1 MGCRFV
7 QGAVYTTLPL
17 RGPIHP
23 FAAAS
28 AGVLHALDSGGV
40 RGASTPQYAIAGD
53 FQAGVSLPLFWRE
66 RFARLE
72 RISDRSARI
81 RGLRGT

>member
-1 MGCRFV
+1 VNEPARARQRRFV
-7 QGAVYTTLPL
+7 QGAAYVMLPL

-40 RGASTPQYAIAGD
+40 RGASSPLYAIAGD
-53 FQAGVSLPLFWRE
+53 FQVGVSVPLF
-66 RFARLE
+66 
-72 RISDRSARI
+72 
-81 RGLRGT
+81 